1 MNSII
6 IKGRL
11 ALDPELRKTQSDVS
25 VCSFDVAVDRGYTN
39 PGEDKITDWFRCNA
53 WRQQG
58 EFISKYF
65 TKGQEILI
73 RGEMQSR
80 KYVDKDGNNRVAW
93 EVQVDRAEFCGNK
106 AQGKAQGDP
115 MSVTPPAEEAKD
127 DNLPF

>member
-25 VCSFDVAVDRGYTN
+25 VCSFDVAVDRGYTK
-39 PGEDKITDWFRCNA
+39 PGEEKITDWFKCNA

-80 KYVDKDGNNRVAW
+80 KYADKEGNNRVAW
-93 EVQVDRAEFCGNK
+93 EVQVERAEFCGNK
-106 AQGKAQGDP
+106 SQNKTQGDSL
-115 MSVTPPAEEAKD
+115 SVNRPTEEGIN
-127 DNLPF
+127 DNVPF